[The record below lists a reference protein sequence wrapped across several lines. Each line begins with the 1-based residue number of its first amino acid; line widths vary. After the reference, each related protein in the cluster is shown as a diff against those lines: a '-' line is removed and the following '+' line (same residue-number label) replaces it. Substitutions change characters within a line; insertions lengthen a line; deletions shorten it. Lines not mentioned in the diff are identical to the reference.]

1 MKTQICLAGAT
12 GWVGQALV
20 HAIDKSDDLN
30 LAAAISRTS
39 AGQRIHA
46 AVPGATC
53 DLKLRKTLSEAL
65 RNDEFDVLIDYTLPD
80 AILQHTMQAIDAG
93 ISVIMGASGPTLSD
107 YDKIDKAA
115 IKAGVGCVAGNFSL
129 TAALMMHLA
138 KIAAG
143 KLPQWEIIDY
153 AGAYKPDSPSGTAY
167 ELAERIGQHHHSQ
180 DGLPVADTY
189 GLAESRGASVDGSRI
204 HSVRMN
210 GFSSSCEI
218 IFGLENER
226 LSIRHDAGST
236 PKPYIDGTLFAARRV
251 PEIIGL
257 VRGLDELLF

>member
-1 MKTQICLAGAT
+1 MKTRICMAGAT
-12 GWVGQALV
+12 GWVGRALV
-20 HAIDKSDDLN
+20 QAIESSKDFDL
-30 LAAAISRTS
+30 TS
-39 AGQRIHA
+39 AVARSAAGEQLDA
-46 AVPGATC
+46 AVPGATS
-53 DLKLRKTLSEAL
+53 DLKLRKTFSEAL
-65 RNDEFDVLIDYTLPD
+65 QSDEFDVLIDYTLPD
-80 AILQHTMQAIDAG
+80 AIYQHTMQAIEAG
-93 ISVIMGASGPTLSD
+93 VSVIMGTSGPTAAD
-107 YDKIDKAA
+107 YDKIDQAA

-129 TAALMMHLA
+129 TAAMMMHLG
-138 KIAAG
+138 KLAAG

-167 ELAERIGQHHHSQ
+167 ELAERIGQHYHSQ
-180 DGLPVADTY
+180 EGLPVEDTY
-189 GLAESRGASVDGSRI
+189 GPPEARGAMVDGSRI

-218 IFGLENER
+218 IFGLEDER